1 MHYKAEGAIEYTG
14 LLFIPSSKPFDLF
27 NPERKSHLKLYVKRV
42 FITDKV
48 EELLPGW
55 LRFLRGVVD
64 TPDLPLNVSR
74 ELLQH
79 NPLLAK
85 IKTGLIKK
93 VLSEL
98 KKKSDNPDSKYVEF
112 WENFGPVLK
121 EGLYEAR
128 ERHDDLLPLCRFRTT
143 HGDGWYSLDDIVARM
158 KPDQEAIYTI
168 TGDDLDKLKRSPQL
182 EGFVAKGIEVMLLTD
197 AIDDFWLNAV
207 DDYQGKKFRS
217 VTEAGSDL
225 SKLAGEETPEAQKDK
240 APEGDLSTLIAGLKL
255 ALGDQV
261 QDVRSSNRLTE
272 SAVCLVAGEGQ
283 MSMHLEKMLRLHGQM
298 TNEQQK
304 VLEINPGHSLIKAL
318 AATVAAKGTEAG
330 IEDMAFLL
338 LDQARILE
346 GEMPKDPK
354 AFAKRLGDA
363 MTKGLAS

>member
-1 MHYKAEGAIEYTG
+1 
-14 LLFIPSSKPFDLF
+14 
-27 NPERKSHLKLYVKRV
+27 
-42 FITDKV
+42 
-48 EELLPGW
+48 
-55 LRFLRGVVD
+55 
-64 TPDLPLNVSR
+64 
-74 ELLQH
+74 
-79 NPLLAK
+79 
-85 IKTGLIKK
+85 
-93 VLSEL
+93 
-98 KKKSDNPDSKYVEF
+98 
-112 WENFGPVLK
+112 
-121 EGLYEAR
+121 
-128 ERHDDLLPLCRFRTT
+128 
-143 HGDGWYSLDDIVARM
+143 
-158 KPDQEAIYTI
+158 
-168 TGDDLDKLKRSPQL
+168 
-182 EGFVAKGIEVMLLTD
+182 
-197 AIDDFWLNAV
+197 
-207 DDYQGKKFRS
+207 
-217 VTEAGSDL
+217 
-225 SKLAGEETPEAQKDK
+225 
-240 APEGDLSTLIAGLKL
+240 LIAGLKL